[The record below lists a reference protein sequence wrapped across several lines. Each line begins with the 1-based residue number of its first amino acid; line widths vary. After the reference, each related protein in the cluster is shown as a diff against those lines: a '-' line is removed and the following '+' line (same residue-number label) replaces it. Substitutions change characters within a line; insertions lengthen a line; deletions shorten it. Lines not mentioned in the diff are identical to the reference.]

1 MRIVVAV
8 AIVLSLCSAALD
20 ANDVV
25 IIPCWTK
32 LKNGTCPARDVPPG
46 TTLGI
51 SNDDY
56 YTLSIESVCVD
67 KPDSWWHNKL
77 VSLNVSYTI
86 ANNDPVNVP
95 LFNDRVQGSG
105 CRIPANGSSIITS
118 VPANGQILKL
128 SATIIRSDANDGL
141 KKLLAFATA
150 TSQQTQYTTY
160 FAHALPYVSI
170 ATGFG
175 QQVYDTFAQHQE
187 KFLNNQT
194 PTMLHPASNVHADKF
209 DLQDGYFVQYSGPD
223 NPLDY
228 TDLYVDSS
236 DLRWSNDSYLRGG
249 STWILYKVQKYTRRT
264 DFPIRPWYKD
274 WAKAIGDASAGSID
288 ANALKAAF
296 QRDVILLE
304 SDDDFTI
311 ADKRQYVA
319 DFTRKDR
326 DAVLAALGGHHLE
339 SLRKAI
345 AVASEAVVPMKGGK
359 NGTSAVNANA
369 PTVLETHPGG
379 PAKVLMPGRLSTALH
394 MQ

>member
-1 MRIVVAV
+1 MRIILAL
-8 AIVLSLCSAALD
+8 AIVLSGEALN
-20 ANDVV
+20 ANDLVV
-25 IIPCWTK
+25 MPCWAK
-32 LKNGTCPARDVPPG
+32 LQNGKCPARDVLPG

-67 KPDSWWHNKL
+67 KTDSWWHNKL
-77 VSLNVSYTI
+77 VSLNISYTI
-86 ANNDPVNVP
+86 AGNDSVNVP

-105 CRIPANGSSIITS
+105 CRIPVNGSSIVTS
-118 VPANGQILKL
+118 VPANGQILKI

-141 KKLLAFATA
+141 RKLLMFATA

-194 PTMLHPASNVHADKF
+194 PTTLHPASSIHPDKF
-209 DLQDGYFVQYSGPD
+209 DLQDGYFVQYSGTD

-274 WAKAIGDASAGSID
+274 WAKALGDASAGSID

-296 QRDVILLE
+296 QRDVILLQ

-311 ADKRQYVA
+311 ADKKQYVA
-319 DFTRKDR
+319 DFTKDR
-326 DAVLAALGGHHLE
+326 DAALAALGGHHLD
-339 SLRKAI
+339 SLKAAI
-345 AVASEAVVPMKGGK
+345 ASASEAVVFMKGGR
-359 NGTSAVNANA
+359 NGTSAVSTIA
-369 PTVLETHPGG
+369 PTVLENRPGE
-379 PAKVLMPGRLSTALH
+379 PAKVLVPGRLAAALKK
-394 MQ
+394 